1 MNTLTLEQE
10 RGAKLKMKTMNK
22 TNKFKRIFVLVLDSL
37 GVGESDDAIK
47 YGDLGTNTLKH
58 LSYSKSDFSI
68 PILQKLGIG
77 NLTDVNNTKKTDN
90 PLACY
95 GIMKELSV
103 GKDTLTGHWEMM
115 GVKVDT
121 PFPSFTDT
129 GFPKE
134 LIDELEKQTGHKFIG
149 NISASGTEII
159 KVLGEQQLQTKE
171 LIVYTSADSVLQ
183 IACNEDVFPIEEQ
196 YRVCEIAR
204 KITLSKKEWMVGRI
218 IARPFVGTNKDNFT
232 RTPKRHDYAVDPFGK
247 TILETLKENDYS
259 VIGVGKINDIFN
271 GVGITET
278 YKTKSNDHG
287 MDESINL
294 LNKDFTGLCFIN
306 LVDFDAIYGHRRNAV
321 GYAECLEQ
329 FDEKLKIFLEGLNND
344 DLLIITADH
353 GNDPIHTGTDHTRE
367 NVPLLV
373 YSKLINNPVNLGVRE
388 SFSDIGCTIAEN
400 FNLEK
405 PIIGKSFLDKLN

>member
-1 MNTLTLEQE
+1 M
-10 RGAKLKMKTMNK
+10 M
-22 TNKFKRIFVLVLDSL
+22 TNNRFKRIFVLVLDSL
-37 GVGESDDAIK
+37 GVGESSDAIK
-47 YGDLGTNTLKH
+47 YGDQGTNTLKH
-58 LSYSKSDFSI
+58 LSYSKIDFSI
-68 PILQKLGIG
+68 PVLQKLGIG
-77 NLTDVNNTKKTDN
+77 NITDINNTNKTDK
-90 PLACY
+90 PLASY

-115 GVKVDT
+115 GLKVDT
-121 PFPSFTDT
+121 PFPAFTDT

-134 LIDELEKQTGHKFIG
+134 LVDELEKQTGHKFIG

-159 KVLGEQQLQTKE
+159 KDLGEQQLQTKE
-171 LIVYTSADSVLQ
+171 LILYTSADSVLQ
-183 IACNEDVFPIEEQ
+183 IACNEEVFPIEEQ

-204 KITLSKKEWMVGRI
+204 KITLSRKEWMVGRI
-218 IARPFVGTNKDNFT
+218 IARPFVGTNKNNFT
-232 RTPKRHDYAVDPFGK
+232 RTPKRHDYAVNPFGK

-294 LNKDFTGLCFIN
+294 LNKDFNGLCFIN
-306 LVDFDAIYGHRRNAV
+306 LVDFDAIYGHRRNAL

-329 FDEKLKIFLEGLNND
+329 FDKKLKVFLEGLKDD

-373 YSKLINNPVNLGVRE
+373 YSKSLNEPTNLGFRD
-388 SFSDIGCTIAEN
+388 SFSDIACTIAEN
-400 FNLEK
+400 FNIEQ
-405 PIIGKSFLDKLN
+405 PSIGKSFLNKLK